1 MDGTACVAGDLRDHF
16 VRKGQGNAPV
26 PRSDD
31 TGCRDPARVGTGG
44 GQRLFPGLARVPAC
58 GQDGLAQQR
67 TRLGIEDNGFGGY
80 GADIDTGYRHTV
92 LLMGAASDAEPLGVA
107 GARPSVRNG
116 QRLFTGVPM
125 SICFWA
131 RKKAAPEELFEAGVS
146 GNAEGLTV
154 FDKRVV
160 FPIGERLRADA
171 LSFEGPVL
179 GHGRDGRGVACR
191 ENEAASKEGS
201 SAEGGKPGKGCPA
214 EGCEH
219 GHFPMLVVYERS
231 ERIPEPSTRQRNVYR
246 ARDTKKPVCNHTG
259 KAMGECPSG
268 KKGGRGCRY
277 QHTANCDGDIQPH
290 RRRRQV
296 MPEI

>member
-1 MDGTACVAGDLRDHF
+1 
-16 VRKGQGNAPV
+16 
-26 PRSDD
+26 
-31 TGCRDPARVGTGG
+31 
-44 GQRLFPGLARVPAC
+44 
-58 GQDGLAQQR
+58 
-67 TRLGIEDNGFGGY
+67 
-80 GADIDTGYRHTV
+80 
-92 LLMGAASDAEPLGVA
+92 MGAASDTEPLGVA

-116 QRLFTGVPM
+116 QRLFTGVPK

-131 RKKAAPEELFEAGVS
+131 RKKAAPEELFEAGGS

-191 ENEAASKEGS
+191 ENEAASKEES
-201 SAEGGKPGKGCPA
+201 SAEGFPSRPCAVSPARGARRKGA
-214 EGCEH
+214 NMDIS
-219 GHFPMLVVYERS
+219 PMLVVYERS
-231 ERIPEPSTRQRNVYR
+231 ERVPEPPTRQRNVHR
-246 ARDTKKPVCNHTG
+246 AQDTKKPVCNHTG

-296 MPEI
+296 MPEIWWRKRDMGYLCSVFS